1 MTDFYSTHP
10 TRWSDDDSDLYWIS
24 IRDHPEESTEITFQ
38 GTIVTDT
45 TNDTTCVSVTPQED
59 NATAVNAWYERMYE
73 WVYAIL
79 RTNSAKWF
87 KQTLTPK
94 FIQGKIERTLDTDT
108 GRFVLQEIGTDLQD
122 SPEGY
127 GECTVQLDG
136 FQLNSKGFY
145 PRFRLLT
152 FSSSQESEVEESAP
166 QEEELT
172 IEMKPTE
179 VEENVAPAPKA
190 MDGIQDVDL
199 STLELAEDIQ
209 GEEGTIVLDEEERK
223 RAQEKDRIRA
233 LYQAALLQKMQ
244 ADQAVEAYLEGHDES
259 DAESTFTDYQQTF
272 DEDFSEDSDNEEA
285 RTTHGY
291 SAELA

>member
-38 GTIVTDT
+38 GTLSTEDNEGT
-45 TNDTTCVSVTPQED
+45 PCVSVTPQAD
-59 NATAVNAWYERMYE
+59 NATAVNAWYETMYQ
-73 WVYAIL
+73 WVYDIL

-94 FIQGKIERTLDTDT
+94 FIQGKIERTLDTET
-108 GRFVLQEIGTDLQD
+108 GRFVLQEVGTDLQD

-152 FSSSQESEVEESAP
+152 FSSQESDADENAE
-166 QEEELT
+166 QELT
-172 IEMKPTE
+172 IEMKPTQIGT
-179 VEENVAPAPKA
+179 EEAPPAQTST
-190 MDGIQDVDL
+190 DGIQDVDL
-199 STLELAEDIQ
+199 STLDLAEDIQ
-209 GEEGTIVLDEEERK
+209 GDEGTIVLDEDERK

-244 ADQAVEAYLEGHDES
+244 ADQAVEAYLEDHDAS

-272 DEDFSEDSDNEEA
+272 DEDFSEDSDDNEE
-285 RTTHGY
+285 RGTHGY
-291 SAELA
+291 EAGYA